1 MVSTMGLVL
10 GVTVLIV
17 VLSVMNGFER
27 ELRTRILGVLPQG
40 MIIGREPIADWQEV
54 LAETRLHPRVE
65 AAAPY
70 ISGAGILAANGTVAG
85 VTYTGVLPE
94 YEQQVS
100 ILGDF
105 FVAGNWQ
112 ALAATRFGMVVGRPL
127 MQDLGLTIGD
137 QVSLVLPEA
146 TITIAGLMPRIKRFT
161 IIGSF
166 EVGADMDKNLVLINL
181 NDAAALKRL
190 GGKVDGIRILTD
202 DLFAVPSVLREILVS
217 LDSRDYTASSWMRMY
232 GNLYE
237 AIRMQKTTMFL
248 LLILIIAVAAFNVV
262 SSLIMMVAE
271 KKGEIAILRT
281 LGAAP
286 TTVMGIFIFYG
297 TVIGFLGAVVGVVCG
312 VSLAMLVSDLFK
324 WLDSLTQV
332 DIMNQYFIKYLPS
345 EVLASDVL
353 LIAISTLF
361 ICFLATLYP
370 AYKAAKSHPAEALRY
385 E

>member
-1 MVSTMGLVL
+1 MGLVL

-40 MIIGREPIADWQEV
+40 MIIGREPIADWQDV
-54 LAETRLHPRVE
+54 LGKTRIHPRVQ

-70 ISGAGILAANGTVAG
+70 TSGAGILAANGKVAG

-112 ALAATRFGMVVGRPL
+112 ALASTRFGMVVGRPL
-127 MQDLGLTIGD
+127 MIELGLATGD

-181 NDAAALKRL
+181 KDAGILKRS

-202 DLFAVPSVLREILVS
+202 DLFAVPYVLREILVS

-248 LLILIIAVAAFNVV
+248 LLMLIIAVAAFNVV

-281 LGAAP
+281 LGASPA
-286 TTVMGIFIFYG
+286 TIMGIFVIYG
-297 TVIGFLGAVVGVVCG
+297 TVIGFLGAVIGVVCG
-312 VSLAMLVSDLFK
+312 VCFAALVSDLFK

-345 EVLASDVL
+345 EILVSDVL
-353 LIAISTLF
+353 LIAISTLLV
-361 ICFLATLYP
+361 CFLATLYP
-370 AYKAAKSHPAEALRY
+370 AYKAAKSDPVEALRY